1 MAVVMEWPERDSGG
15 HNGANRVAVTG
26 SWSMSPLAGGTPT
39 KSEIPADTYRHRTH
53 QCRVKLP
60 HRIAFVRKCL
70 LSELTVSVSNIAICC
85 LVEAETSLEL
95 RSSAAKQRGAA
106 HRPITAAEK
115 LNRVNNREP
124 WLYTN

>member
-1 MAVVMEWPERDSGG
+1 MEWPERDSGG
-15 HNGANRVAVTG
+15 HNGANRVCRNWILG
-26 SWSMSPLAGGTPT
+26 MSLSREETT

-95 RSSAAKQRGAA
+95 RSSAAKQRGGA
-106 HRPITAAEK
+106 HRPITLAEK